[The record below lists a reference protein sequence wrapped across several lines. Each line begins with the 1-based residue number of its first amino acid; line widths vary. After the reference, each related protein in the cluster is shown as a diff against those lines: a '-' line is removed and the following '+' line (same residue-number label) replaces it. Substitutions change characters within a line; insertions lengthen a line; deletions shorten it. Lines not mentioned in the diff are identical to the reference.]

1 MERNGGTAVVEPAPE
16 IIIIAAMAENR
27 VIGKDGA
34 LPWSLRE
41 DMVRFRELTLGH
53 PCVMGRKT
61 WESLP
66 KRPLPGRLNIV
77 ISSRGPAV
85 LAGDREGAGVDR
97 RMEGP
102 EGRPSE
108 GRAPGR
114 SDSPEG
120 PQNQGPGGPEG
131 VLVVSS
137 LGEAIRRC
145 GNCRKVFICG
155 GASVYREALAVA
167 GAIELTLIHK
177 AYEGDAFFPEIDPRR
192 WRKVSSE
199 DYETFSFIRYNKFE
213 RG

>member
-1 MERNGGTAVVEPAPE
+1 MPE

-27 VIGKDGA
+27 TIGKDGA

-41 DMVRFRELTLGH
+41 DMIHFRELTLGH

-66 KRPLPGRLNIV
+66 KKPLPGRLNIV

-85 LAGDREGAGVDR
+85 LAGDRERGRERPA
-97 RMEGP
+97 GP
-102 EGRPSE
+102 EG
-108 GRAPGR
+108 GREPGR
-114 SDSPEG
+114 PDP
-120 PQNQGPGGPEG
+120 PGGPEG
-131 VLVVSS
+131 VLMVPS

-155 GASVYREALAVA
+155 GASVYREALAAA
-167 GAIELTLIHK
+167 GAIELTVIHK

-213 RG
+213 KGMT